1 MRPTETAILHSR
13 RRGSGHVPLGVDL
26 SPPTLED
33 RGVGSPAIVKASSV
47 HLLLYGG
54 QIALGFDYAA
64 GQHVA
69 ADMS

>member
-1 MRPTETAILHSR
+1 MSPSAWTPSWGAC
-13 RRGSGHVPLGVDL
+13 DL